1 MMPLFLEPIFHE
13 KIWGGDKLESFG
25 YHLPDKPIGECW
37 CISAHSN
44 GKSKILNGQYA
55 GQTLDQ
61 VWTEHRELFGNFPS
75 KEFPLLCKIVDATA
89 PLSIHVHPGD
99 SYAYE
104 HENGQYG
111 KSECLYIIEAAEQA
125 EIVLGTTA
133 QSRAEMAQ
141 AIEEQQVESI
151 LKRVPVQAGEFY
163 FIPAGTLH
171 SISAGVLAY
180 ETMQNSDIS
189 YRIYDFK
196 RHRPN
201 QTTPFLNI
209 NRALDVIEYG
219 IEVPKLVPESEII
232 ENHKCSHIVS
242 SDFFTMVKWEISGTL
257 NYMKPR
263 EFCLVSVLDGE
274 GQMITDGEI
283 YRIQKGSH
291 FILTSE
297 DLDSVFEGD
306 FTLIISYL

>member
-1 MMPLFLEPIFHE
+1 MHMNMKMDNMVNLNV
-13 KIWGGDKLESFG
+13 
-25 YHLPDKPIGECW
+25 Y
-37 CISAHSN
+37 
-44 GKSKILNGQYA
+44 ILLKQLNR
-55 GQTLDQ
+55 L
-61 VWTEHRELFGNFPS
+61 R
-75 KEFPLLCKIVDATA
+75 
-89 PLSIHVHPGD
+89 LSW
-99 SYAYE
+99 
-104 HENGQYG
+104 
-111 KSECLYIIEAAEQA
+111 
-125 EIVLGTTA
+125 GTTA

-297 DLDSVFEGD
+297 DLDSVFEGIS
-306 FTLIISYL
+306 LIISYL